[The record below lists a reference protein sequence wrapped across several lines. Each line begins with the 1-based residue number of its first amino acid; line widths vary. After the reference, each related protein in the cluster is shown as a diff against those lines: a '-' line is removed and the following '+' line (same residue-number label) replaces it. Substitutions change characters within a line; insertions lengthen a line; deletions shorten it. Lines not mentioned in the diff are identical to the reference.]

1 MKRLWQEISESI
13 IRSAASVTF
22 VVISIVLIG
31 CTQKSH
37 DVKPAVSQ
45 PEIENRNER
54 LDTAE
59 VEDTS
64 IYRPSVF
71 TYDKKSKT
79 TNAED
84 EYNDRLDAYLDDP
97 EDELR
102 FDPEIFDFQ
111 DE

>member
-1 MKRLWQEISESI
+1 MKRHWKEISESMV
-13 IRSAASVTF
+13 RSAAWFTF
-22 VVISIVLIG
+22 VVISLILIC

-37 DVKPAVSQ
+37 DVKPAVSE

-54 LDTAE
+54 LDTTE
-59 VEDTS
+59 VEDTLV
-64 IYRPSVF
+64 YRPSGF

-79 TNAED
+79 TNAVD
-84 EYNDRLDAYLDDP
+84 EYNERLDDYLDDP

>member
-1 MKRLWQEISESI
+1 MKRHWKEISESMVS
-13 IRSAASVTF
+13 SAAWFAF
-22 VVISIVLIG
+22 VVISIILIG
-31 CTQKSH
+31 CTQKNH

-54 LDTAE
+54 LDNTE

-64 IYRPSVF
+64 LYRPSGF

-79 TNAED
+79 TNAVD
-84 EYNDRLDAYLDDP
+84 EYNERLDDYLDYP
-97 EDELR
+97 EYELR
-102 FDPEIFDFQ
+102 IDPEIFEFK